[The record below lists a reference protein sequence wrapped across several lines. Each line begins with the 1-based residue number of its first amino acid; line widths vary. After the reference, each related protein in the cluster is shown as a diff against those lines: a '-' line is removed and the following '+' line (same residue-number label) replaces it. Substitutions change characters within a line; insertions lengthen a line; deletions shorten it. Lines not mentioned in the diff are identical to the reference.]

1 MANTSIFLKRT
12 TVSGRV
18 PKGEDIGVGELAV
31 NLADAL
37 LYTKQANGNV
47 ISISGAGAKGD
58 KGDIGNKGDAG
69 DKGEAGSKGDT
80 GDKGDKGEVGPSA
93 TLTASTYVAIGTLGT
108 EYYSINAGADVSIP
122 FVDYSDTQG
131 WWDPSTKRLTPT
143 IAGFYE
149 VNLQVWW
156 DPGTNTSNQY
166 NVQIQKNGNSL
177 SIWQDS
183 IPSSVG
189 VSQGGTRVIYF
200 NGSSDYITFT
210 AYNGDSSSRQLRSG
224 SADSPGT
231 FFSAHL
237 IAYGQDGAKGEKGAD
252 GIAGDKGDKGDAG
265 SKGDTGDKG
274 DVGDK
279 GDTGINGDKGDKG
292 DTGSQ
297 GDKGIDGLAGDKG
310 DKGDTGATGDKGDKG
325 NTGLQ
330 GDKGETG
337 AKGEKG
343 ETGTKGEAGVKGDL
357 GTTGDKG
364 QKGEEG
370 SLSSY
375 TYANSNITASPYDVI
390 IADTQNGSF
399 TVTLPSSPVQGD
411 WVKITDGYNWDTNPL
426 TVARNGS
433 TIEGSADDLV
443 MDIGN
448 IISEFTFT
456 GNTWVV
462 FTTAGTKGDK
472 GETGIASLTYLNRTY
487 TANGACTQFTVT
499 SGMTNTSVLV
509 TENGVMQEPEVDY
522 TVANTTLTF
531 TTAPDNGVK
540 VMIREL
546 PV

>member
-12 TVSGRV
+12 SVSGRV

-31 NLADAL
+31 NLADGL
-37 LYTKQANGNV
+37 LFTKQGNGNV
-47 ISISGAGAKGD
+47 ISISGTGTKGDKGDIGDKGEKGDPGSFDVTADTFTANGTATDFTLSTTPIDETHLFVQIGGVLQLRSAYTLTGNTLSFSEAPEANAQIEVTTIEGGAKGD
-58 KGDIGNKGDAG
+58 KGDKGVDGTIG
-69 DKGEAGSKGDT
+69 
-80 GDKGDKGEVGPSA
+80 V
-93 TLTASTYVAIGTLGT
+93 
-108 EYYSINAGADVSIP
+108 
-122 FVDYSDTQG
+122 
-131 WWDPSTKRLTPT
+131 
-143 IAGFYE
+143 
-149 VNLQVWW
+149 
-156 DPGTNTSNQY
+156 
-166 NVQIQKNGNSL
+166 
-177 SIWQDS
+177 
-183 IPSSVG
+183 
-189 VSQGGTRVIYF
+189 
-200 NGSSDYITFT
+200 
-210 AYNGDSSSRQLRSG
+210 
-224 SADSPGT
+224 
-231 FFSAHL
+231 
-237 IAYGQDGAKGEKGAD
+237 DGAKGEKGDTGAT
-252 GIAGDKGDKGDAG
+252 GTAGDKGDKGD
-265 SKGDTGDKG
+265 TG
-274 DVGDK
+274 
-279 GDTGINGDKGDKG
+279 TTGDKGDKG

-297 GDKGIDGLAGDKG
+297 GDKGD
-310 DKGDTGATGDKGDKG
+310 
-325 NTGLQ
+325 
-330 GDKGETG
+330 TG

-343 ETGTKGEAGVKGDL
+343 ETGAKGEAGVKGDL

-370 SLSSY
+370 AISSY
-375 TYANSNITASPYDVI
+375 TYANSNITASPFDVI

-399 TVTLPSSPVQGD
+399 TVTLPSSPTQGD

-472 GETGIASLTYLNRTY
+472 GEAGIASLTYLNRTY

-499 SGMTNTSVLV
+499 SGMTNTSVIV
-509 TENGVMQEPEVDY
+509 TENGIMQEPEVDY